1 VRRLQAPLADARRS
15 AADALRLAPARVAAV
30 RPPRT
35 WEGWAVIALLA
46 LALGTRLWDLGGRV
60 LHYDEV
66 LHALYSWNFAVGEGY
81 QHNPLTHGP
90 FLFHAGAATYKI
102 IGASDFA
109 ARLLPALF
117 GAALVISPWLFRREL
132 GRFGA
137 LAVSLF
143 LLISPTILYF
153 SRFMRNDV
161 YMAVWAVALLALA
174 LRYMER
180 PRRRLL
186 FAWAVIWALAFAT
199 KESAFFLAGMFGLLL
214 LILAAR
220 PLWEWVRN
228 LRPLSRTGPASDL
241 LIVMGTLTLPMWA
254 PAAGLFQRFTGAIL
268 VNPDLN
274 NPRVQS
280 GELFRA
286 EGVTGQPIGGAIY
299 AAVFLVLALTAV
311 SVVVGTAWNRRVWPL
326 LFAAFAAVWLL
337 LFTSLF
343 SNWQGFLTGIWG
355 SLGYWIAQQGVERA
369 NQPWYYYV
377 IGLSVYEFLIAGLA
391 VAGGVCL
398 LARRRSLFDVVIVC
412 WAALS
417 FAIYSLAGERMPWLL
432 TGIALPIAFV
442 AGRAAGLVAERVAEG
457 AVPALTLAF
466 AGGAALGAAAP
477 YAAIRAMVSDDPAA
491 EPGFWAACA
500 VIVIVAAAFAE
511 ARIRAFRARRRAHRE
526 TTAQPAQPP
535 APSAARA
542 ARRTSAPRQTRR
554 RRAEPPAPR
563 RSPLRRAAAVAA
575 RLGAPLRFAARTLPR
590 LAPRFSPGLA
600 VFTLGLL
607 TAAAGMTVFFSVRA
621 SYSHASYE
629 RPRELLVYS
638 QTGQEAR
645 YALQCIESASESA
658 GLRRDG
664 ARVLVD
670 EHDNLQWQW
679 RWYLRGRP
687 FFTRNLNSSPL
698 ETPPDAEFVLMSQWS
713 EDANAAQME
722 NYVHTGEMHTLWW
735 FNNATYAGLT
745 PGKILDGAASRD
757 GWRMAI
763 DYLMSRRVG
772 TEMQYARSAFY
783 VRSDLAPFAEDCL
796 SLRYAQESDA

>member
-1 VRRLQAPLADARRS
+1 MRRLQAPLADARRS

-46 LALGTRLWDLGGRV
+46 LALGSRLWDLGGRV

-66 LHALYSWNFAVGEGY
+66 LHALYSWNFANGEGY

-117 GAALVISPWLFRREL
+117 GAALVVSPWLFRREL

-137 LAVSLF
+137 LAASLF

-161 YMAVWAVALLALA
+161 YMAVWAVVLLAVA

-180 PRRRLL
+180 PRRLLL
-186 FAWAVIWALAFAT
+186 FVWAVVWALAFAS

-241 LIVMGTLTLPMWA
+241 LIVMGTLILPMWA
-254 PAAGLFQRFTGAIL
+254 PAVGLFQGITGAIL

-286 EGVTGQPIGGAIY
+286 DGETGAPIGGAVY
-299 AAVFLVLALTAV
+299 VAVFLVIALLAV
-311 SVVVGTAWNRRVWPL
+311 SGIVGMAWNRRLWPL
-326 LFAAFAAVWLL
+326 LFAAFAAAWLL

-343 SNWQGFLTGIWG
+343 SNWQGFVTGMWG

-391 VAGGVCL
+391 AAGGVCL
-398 LARRRSLFDVVIVC
+398 LARSRSLFDVVIVC

-432 TGIALPIAFV
+432 TGVALPIAFV
-442 AGRAAGLVAERVAEG
+442 AGRAAGLIADRAAEG
-457 AVPALTLAF
+457 ARPPLALAF
-466 AGGAALGAAAP
+466 AGGAAFGAAAP
-477 YAAIRAMVSDDPAA
+477 YAAIRAMISDDPAA

-511 ARIRAFRARRRAHRE
+511 TRIRAFRARRRTRRE
-526 TTAQPAQPP
+526 TPAQPA
-535 APSAARA
+535 APSRTAASRA
-542 ARRTSAPRQTRR
+542 ARGASPARQTRR
-554 RRAEPPAPR
+554 RRAAPPPR
-563 RSPLRRAAAVAA
+563 DPLRRAARAAA
-575 RLGAPLRFAARTLPR
+575 RLAAPIRSVARTLR
-590 LAPRFSPGLA
+590 ERAPRFSPGLA
-600 VFTLGLL
+600 VFTLGVL
-607 TAAAGMTVFFSVRA
+607 AVAAGMTVFFSARA

-645 YALQCIESASESA
+645 YALQCIDRASDSA
-658 GLRRDG
+658 GLEREAVR
-664 ARVLVD
+664 ALVD

-687 FFTRNLNSSPL
+687 FFTRDLNASPL
-698 ETPPDAEFVLMSQWS
+698 DAPPDAEFVLMSQWS

-722 NYVHTGEMHTLWW
+722 NYVRAGDLHTLWW

-745 PGKILDGAASRD
+745 PGKILAGAASRD

-772 TEMQYARSAFY
+772 TEMQYARSALY
-783 VRSDLAPFAEDCL
+783 VRDDLAPFAENCL
-796 SLRYAQESDA
+796 SLRYAEESDA